1 MQFVMDEVYTP
12 KVYDACASCGI
23 IHTVKKVIPPY
34 QSAKIFAIDLMSY
47 MCNEFDVEWQ
57 PPESLYYEH
66 YSMTHFTIAV
76 REAVKIQTRNRE
88 MDFLNLY
95 NIFPFNELE
104 DYAYQFVESI
114 EVFLKA
120 IFHDRTGVKF
130 LRSIACIARAAIH
143 MHRKKLYFDLNFAVE
158 IIRKI
163 VYKYSFERC
172 PDILNRLDSMALILI
187 ENHQIVANAYAS
199 YRINERTA

>member
-1 MQFVMDEVYTP
+1 MP

-23 IHTVKKVIPPY
+23 IHTVKKVILPY

-47 MCNEFDVEWQ
+47 MCNEFGVEWQ
-57 PPESLYYEH
+57 PPKSLYYEH

-95 NIFPFNELE
+95 TIFPFNELE

-114 EVFLKA
+114 EVFLQA

-163 VYKYSFERC
+163 IYKYSFERC
-172 PDILNRLDSMALILI
+172 PDILNRLDSLASILI
-187 ENHQIVANAYAS
+187 ENHQILANAYAS